1 MRITQGMIEV
11 EHPLTFDIYTEE
23 GTLLLRKGVVIYNQ
37 SQIDNI
43 YERRCYNTPD
53 GEVEL
58 VEEAPSEPTATEYV
72 EDLIY
77 RLDIAYNNF
86 VTNGYNL
93 VNDIMRIAVEVV
105 KQLEDDPDTMIGIV
119 HIRSDLKHSVIRTL
133 QNTVF
138 SVLTAQNMKWEKKR
152 IIKLA
157 CASLTANLGM
167 YPLQDDLAKHEG
179 PLEEWQKKMV
189 RKHPSQAVKMLIA
202 MGVKD
207 KAWLQ
212 AVGYHHERLNGSGYP
227 NGLAGDTILEEA
239 RLLAIADRY
248 GSAISP
254 RVGRKPRN
262 PQDIMRVF
270 LDQEKDQYD
279 SILARHFI
287 AEVGVYPPGVT
298 VMLKSGEVAVV
309 ARRRSKRT
317 CPLVYAVWDPS
328 NEPYKMPKERDTVF
342 PNYMIVEHFSHDD
355 THRLNADLFWGD
367 EEKPNRKGMALF
379 RTIEENLGVDA
390 QDADESSEV
399 TLF

>member
-11 EHPLTFDIYTEE
+11 EEPLTFDIYTEE
-23 GTLLLRKGVVIYNQ
+23 GGLLLRKGVVIYNQ

-43 YERRCYNTPD
+43 YERRCYTTPN
-53 GEVEL
+53 GEYHPP
-58 VEEAPSEPTATEYV
+58 EETPKEPTATEYV

-93 VNDIMRIAVEVV
+93 VNDVMRIAVEIV
-105 KQLEDDPDTMIGIV
+105 KQLESDPDTLIGIL

-138 SVLTAQNMKWEKKR
+138 SVLTAQNMKWNKKR
-152 IIKLA
+152 VIKLA

-179 PLEEWQKKMV
+179 PLEDWQKKMI

-207 KAWLQ
+207 KSWLK
-212 AVGYHHERLNGSGYP
+212 AVGYHHERIDGKGYP
-227 NGLAGDTILEEA
+227 NNLAGDAIPEES

-279 SILARHFI
+279 TTLARHFI

-298 VMLKSGEVAVV
+298 VLLKSGEVAVV
-309 ARRRSKRT
+309 AKRRSKRT
-317 CPLVYAVWDPS
+317 CPLVYAVWDES
-328 NEPYKMPKERDTVF
+328 NEPYTKPIVRDTVF
-342 PNYMIVEHFSHDD
+342 PDYGIVEHITHDD
-355 THRLNADLFWGD
+355 TSRLNADLFWGD
-367 EEKPNRKGMALF
+367 EDDPNRKNMLLF
-379 RTIEENLGVDA
+379 RPEEKNLGVDA
-390 QDADESSEV
+390 QDSEESSEV